1 MDGYSRLVAWLK
13 VVLPLMA
20 LMLLST
26 LFLLSRNV
34 DPMATLPFADTEI
47 DERLRGQQIT
57 SPFFSGTT
65 DAGDQVTVSAST
77 MATRNELNNEA
88 TDFSAQ
94 IDLASGARIIL
105 VADQGHFDLPA
116 NASRLQ
122 GNVVITTSSGF
133 ELASAELTAEFDT
146 LVLESPGPVQGR
158 GPLGT
163 IDAGQMRLERK
174 AAGQGAQLVFTNG
187 VKLIYTPKI
196 REE

>member
-1 MDGYSRLVAWLK
+1 
-13 VVLPLMA
+13 
-20 LMLLST
+20 
-26 LFLLSRNV
+26 
-34 DPMATLPFADTEI
+34 
-47 DERLRGQQIT
+47 
-57 SPFFSGTT
+57 
-65 DAGDQVTVSAST
+65 

-146 LVLESPGPVQGR
+146 LVLESPGPGQGR

-187 VKLIYTPKI
+187 MKLIYTPKI

>member
-187 VKLIYTPKI
+187 MKLIYTPKI

>member
-13 VVLPLMA
+13 VLLPLMA